1 MLFHSDL
8 YKIIR
13 NVKPVQC
20 SCRLL
25 PAAPAND
32 AHDSSTDHKDS
43 SDSAKSPASGIAT
56 VSESMLMSQVGRVRE
71 VVCA

>member
-13 NVKPVQC
+13 NVKPFQC

-25 PAAPAND
+25 SAPPAND
-32 AHDSSTDHKDS
+32 AHDSCN
-43 SDSAKSPASGIAT
+43 SAKSPASGIAT
-56 VSESMLMSQVGRVRE
+56 VSESMLMPQVGRVRE